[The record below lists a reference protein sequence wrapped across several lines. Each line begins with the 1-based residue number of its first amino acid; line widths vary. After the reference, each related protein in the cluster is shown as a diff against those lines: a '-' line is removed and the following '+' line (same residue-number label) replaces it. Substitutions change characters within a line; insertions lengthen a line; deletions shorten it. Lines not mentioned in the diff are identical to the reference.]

1 MNMEKVIL
9 RNKTQ
14 NQDKRFRSFGWKA
27 IFGLLCIVFL
37 AVMLVGCTQQNEEKT
52 IVSILYSKNC
62 SSLEKLVEETYSD
75 IDLQFEKL
83 SYPSEQLRRV
93 EKGIGP
99 ELVVLTQ
106 PSDEIAEKYLLD
118 ISDIQAST
126 AYDGIVMRQLQV
138 DGLTYF
144 LPLPGQYSGY
154 IVNETLFREAGI
166 PLPTTNQELL
176 ETLSTMKERGIGVG
190 EDGINF
196 SISSSTNAELGTYY
210 AGYMVPDFLGTVD
223 GVAWL
228 ADFRRKEATFTGTWD
243 GMFTLTDQMV
253 EAELLDTAAMGRD
266 RNLIRDAQRM
276 AGGTLAVSFGNS
288 SLYQECR
295 ELNQSYVQDGTAPEY
310 SYRMLPLLSD
320 AGNENWLLLAPSAYV
335 AVNATVDEK
344 KQEAAKRVL
353 ELISTPEGQEA
364 VMEDLQMGVSYLR
377 DYQPDTPFVPEG
389 LEEYAQ
395 SGYIYNVQFPDRIIE
410 YLGSQMRQVLVN
422 KLTLQEALAAV
433 DQYYYEGSEAVDYDL
448 SVVGTVEHD
457 MLLRDY
463 NVRLGEAEIGNL
475 VADSVAEASGAPIVV
490 VNGGGIRSSL
500 YKGEVYGEELTAV
513 CPYSNVIVVLEM
525 SGQTLCDMLENGVS
539 MIGGDFTGGRFLQ
552 VSGVLYTFDSSKPVG
567 QRLVDVKLTDGSELD
582 RNGTYQVA
590 VNDYMAGCQGYAED
604 NGDGYTMLNCYDEQT
619 PRGNVRIIRE
629 TGLTY
634 RDALAQY
641 FESHQNTII
650 SKKIEGRIVDLAKQD
665 P

>member
-1 MNMEKVIL
+1 MERVLL

-14 NQDKRFRSFGWKA
+14 NKDKQFRSFGWKA
-27 IFGLLCIVFL
+27 IFCLLYIVFL
-37 AVMLVGCTQQNEEKT
+37 AVMMVGCTQQNEEKT
-52 IVSILYSKNC
+52 IVSILYFKNC
-62 SSLEKLVEETYSD
+62 SNLETLVEETYSD

-126 AYDGIVMRQLQV
+126 AYDGTVMRQLQV

-196 SISSSTNAELGTYY
+196 SISSATNAELGTYY

-223 GVAWL
+223 GVTWL

-243 GMFTLTDQMV
+243 GLFALTDQMV

-353 ELISTPEGQEA
+353 ELISTPEGQKA

-377 DYQPDTPFVPEG
+377 DYRPDTPFVPEG
-389 LEEYAQ
+389 LEEYVQ

-457 MLLRDY
+457 MLFRDY

-475 VADSVAEASGAPIVV
+475 VADSVAEASGAPIAV

-500 YKGEVYGEELTAV
+500 YQGEVYGEELTAV
-513 CPYSNVIVVLEM
+513 CPYGNVIVVLEM
-525 SGQTLCDMLENGVS
+525 SGQTLCDMLENGVA
-539 MIGGDFTGGRFLQ
+539 MIDGEFIGGRFLQ

-567 QRLVDVKLTDGSELD
+567 QRLVDVKLADGSELD

-590 VNDYMAGCQGYAED
+590 VNDYMAGRQGYAEG

-619 PRGNVRIIRE
+619 PRGDVQIIRE

-641 FESHQNTII
+641 FESHQNTMI
-650 SKKIEGRIVDLAKQD
+650 SKKIEGRIVDLAKQH